1 MLGPVLKAVVRAVTR
16 HWRGYALGVL
26 SVAFVTLVIGA
37 LQPPWHIA
45 NLSMLYL
52 VGVLVTASLAGSG
65 PAIFA
70 SLAAFL
76 AFDWS
81 FVEPVHTFAVAEP
94 TEWLALLLFLVTG
107 AITGELAGGQRRRA
121 IDAAEREREAT
132 LLYAVTG
139 VLVGPDLVPALRS
152 VADQLRDA
160 LRLRAVVI
168 EATTEAGEQRVT
180 SGDAE
185 VVRRS
190 IGSIRTWMAS
200 SASSAR
206 PARQRWIRIVPPTGG
221 VADDH
226 RVHVVPLRSGE
237 RRIGA
242 LAIVRGDTTV
252 ESANDRLLTAIAA
265 QIANAIE
272 RARLRHGATQAE
284 VLQRTDSL
292 KTALLNAVSH
302 DLRTPL
308 ASIIASAGSLRQQ
321 DVEWTDAER
330 ETFAADIEEQATRL
344 SRIVTNLL
352 DLSRMESGT
361 LRPERGWYDLGAL
374 LDDVVGRLRPL
385 AADHFLSV
393 SVPEELPPVPL
404 DYVEIDEVLSNLI
417 ENAIRHTPRGTT
429 IELSARA
436 EDGHAIVEVSDD
448 GPGIPPEALP
458 QVFDPF
464 VRLSVRSGP
473 KSGMGLGLAVARGLV
488 EAHGGRIAARPRTGG
503 GVVFRFTLPLE
514 APVPALR

>member
-1 MLGPVLKAVVRAVTR
+1 MLAPVKTVVRAVAR
-16 HWRGYALGVL
+16 HWRGYALGLV
-26 SVAFVTLVIGA
+26 SVGIVTLIIGT
-37 LQPPWHIA
+37 LQLPWRIA

-52 VGVLVTASLAGSG
+52 VCVLVTATLAGSG

-70 SLAAFL
+70 SVAAFL
-76 AFDWS
+76 VFDWS

-107 AITGELAGGQRRRA
+107 GITGELAGAQRRRA
-121 IDAAEREREAT
+121 IEAAEREREAT
-132 LLYAVTG
+132 LLYAVAGT
-139 VLVGPDLVPALRS
+139 LVGPDLVPTLRS

-168 EATTEAGEQRVT
+168 EVATDSGEQRIT

-185 VVRRS
+185 VVARS
-190 IGSIRTWMAS
+190 LGSLRAWMAS
-200 SASSAR
+200 SAPSVGAAGR
-206 PARQRWIRIVPPTGG
+206 RWIRIVPPTGG

-226 RVHVVPLRSGE
+226 RVHVVPLRSGD
-237 RRIGA
+237 RRVGA
-242 LAIVRGDTTV
+242 LGIVRGDTTV
-252 ESANDRLLTAIAA
+252 ESANDQLLTAIAA

-272 RARLRHGATQAE
+272 RARLRERATQAE

-321 DVEWTDAER
+321 DVDWTDAER

-352 DLSRMESGT
+352 DLSRMESGA
-361 LRPERGWYDLGAL
+361 LRPDRGWYDLGAL
-374 LDDVVGRLRPL
+374 LDDVVGRLRPT
-385 AADHFLSV
+385 AADHTLLV

-417 ENAIRHTPRGTT
+417 ENAIKHTPPGTT

-436 EDGHAIVEVSDD
+436 EDGQAIVEVADD
-448 GPGIPPEALP
+448 GPGIPLESLP

-464 VRLSVRSGP
+464 VRLAVRGGA

-488 EAHGGRIAARPRTGG
+488 EAHGGRIAARPRAGG
-503 GVVFRFTLPLE
+503 GAVFRFTLPLE
-514 APVPALR
+514 APVPAMR

>member
-1 MLGPVLKAVVRAVTR
+1 MKAVETAVTR
-16 HWRGYALGVL
+16 RWRGYALGLV
-26 SVAFVTLVIGA
+26 SVVVVTLVIGA
-37 LQPPWHIA
+37 LQPPWRIA

-52 VGVLVTASLAGSG
+52 VGVLVTATLAGSG

-70 SLAAFL
+70 SVAAFL
-76 AFDWS
+76 AFNWF

-107 AITGELAGGQRRRA
+107 AITGELAGAQRRRA
-121 IDAAEREREAT
+121 IEAAEREREAT
-132 LLYAVTG
+132 LLYAVAG
-139 VLVGPDLVPALRS
+139 MLVGPDLVPALRS
-152 VADQLRDA
+152 VADQLREA
-160 LRLRAVVI
+160 LGLRAVVI
-168 EATTEAGEQRVT
+168 EMATAAGEQRVT
-180 SGDAE
+180 SGEAE

-200 SASSAR
+200 SAPSTR
-206 PARQRWIRIVPPTGG
+206 PAGKRWIRIVPPTGG

-226 RVHVVPLRSGE
+226 RVHVVPLRSGD
-237 RRIGA
+237 RRTGA

-252 ESANDRLLTAIAA
+252 ESANDRLLTAIAG

-272 RARLRHGATQAE
+272 RARLQERATQAE

-308 ASIIASAGSLRQQ
+308 ASIIASAGSLRQR
-321 DVEWTDAER
+321 DVDWTDPER

-374 LDDVVGRLRPL
+374 VDDVVGRLRPL
-385 AADHFLSV
+385 AADHELRV

-417 ENAIRHTPRGTT
+417 ENAIRHTPRGTA
-429 IELSARA
+429 IQVSARA
-436 EDGHAIVEVSDD
+436 EDGHAIVEVADD
-448 GPGIPPEALP
+448 GPGIPPESLP
-458 QVFDPF
+458 HVFDPF
-464 VRLSVRSGP
+464 VRLSVQADRRSGL
-473 KSGMGLGLAVARGLV
+473 GLGLAVARGLV
-488 EAHGGRIAARPRTGG
+488 EAHGGRIGAQPRGGG
-503 GVVFRFTLPLE
+503 GVVFRFSLPLE
-514 APVPALR
+514 APVPVAR

>member
-1 MLGPVLKAVVRAVTR
+1 MKAVATAVTR
-16 HWRGYALGVL
+16 HWRGYALGL
-26 SVAFVTLVIGA
+26 ISVGVVTLVIGA
-37 LQPPWHIA
+37 LQPPWRIA

-52 VGVLVTASLAGSG
+52 ICVLVTATFAGSG
-65 PAIFA
+65 AAIFA
-70 SLAAFL
+70 SVAAFL
-76 AFDWS
+76 AFNWF

-94 TEWLALLLFLVTG
+94 SEWLALLLFLVTG
-107 AITGELAGGQRRRA
+107 AITGELAGAQRRRA
-121 IDAAEREREAT
+121 IEAAEREREAT
-132 LLYAVTG
+132 LLYG
-139 VLVGPDLVPALRS
+139 VAHQLVGPDLLPALRA

-168 EATTEAGEQRVT
+168 EIATDAGEQRVT

-190 IGSIRTWMAS
+190 VSSIRSWMAS
-200 SASSAR
+200 
-206 PARQRWIRIVPPTGG
+206 PAPSGRTAGKRWIRIVPPTGG

-226 RVHVVPLRSGE
+226 RVHVVPLRTGD
-237 RRIGA
+237 RRTGA
-242 LAIVRGDTTV
+242 LAIVRGETTV

-265 QIANAIE
+265 QIANAAE
-272 RARLRHGATQAE
+272 RARLRERATQAE

-308 ASIIASAGSLRQQ
+308 ASIIASAGSLRQR

-330 ETFAADIEEQATRL
+330 ETFAADIEEQAARL

-352 DLSRMESGT
+352 DLSRMESGA

-374 LDDVVGRLRPL
+374 VDDVVGRLRPL
-385 AADHFLSV
+385 AIDHELRV
-393 SVPEELPPVPL
+393 SVPDELPPVPL

-417 ENAIRHTPRGTT
+417 ENAIRHTPPGTS
-429 IELSARA
+429 IAVDARSEGGNA
-436 EDGHAIVEVSDD
+436 VVEVADD
-448 GPGIPPEALP
+448 GPGIAPESLP
-458 QVFDPF
+458 HVFDPF
-464 VRLSVRSGP
+464 VRLSVAGRG
-473 KSGMGLGLAVARGLV
+473 KSGLGLGLAVARGLV
-488 EAHGGRIAARPRTGG
+488 EAHGGRIGAHPRSGG

-514 APVPALR
+514 APVSVAR